1 MWHESDEDALFRYLD
16 KRREK
21 KYNII
26 VILWG
31 KPSKCFG
38 QYVGFILGWYVNG
51 VKVSSDASYTFT
63 VAEGIALEA
72 RYKNAGPGGE
82 QPGGEQPEKTG
93 LSGGAIAGI
102 AVGSVAGA
110 ALLGCG
116 GFAIFWF
123 VIKKK
128 KFADLIALFKKK

>member
-72 RYKNAGPGGE
+72 RYKNAGPDGE
-82 QPGGEQPEKTG
+82 
-93 LSGGAIAGI
+93 
-102 AVGSVAGA
+102 
-110 ALLGCG
+110 
-116 GFAIFWF
+116 
-123 VIKKK
+123 
-128 KFADLIALFKKK
+128 

>member
-31 KPSKCFG
+31 KPSNCFG

-93 LSGGAIAGI
+93 LFGGAIAGI
-102 AVGSVAGA
+102 AVGSVAVAG
-110 ALLGCG
+110 LG
-116 GFAIFWF
+116 GFSLFWF

>member
-63 VAEGIALEA
+63 VAEGIAIEA

-82 QPGGEQPEKTG
+82 
-93 LSGGAIAGI
+93 
-102 AVGSVAGA
+102 
-110 ALLGCG
+110 
-116 GFAIFWF
+116 
-123 VIKKK
+123 
-128 KFADLIALFKKK
+128 

>member
-38 QYVGFILGWYVNG
+38 QYVGFILG
-51 VKVSSDASYTFT
+51 
-63 VAEGIALEA
+63 
-72 RYKNAGPGGE
+72 
-82 QPGGEQPEKTG
+82 
-93 LSGGAIAGI
+93 
-102 AVGSVAGA
+102 
-110 ALLGCG
+110 
-116 GFAIFWF
+116 
-123 VIKKK
+123 
-128 KFADLIALFKKK
+128 